1 MKNKL
6 ILGVLTILVSISC
19 RDNSLLP
26 VDYHAGQNLNGA
38 YLRTISIP
46 SYKVNPA
53 DMANTSYEIIYEAGV
68 VDISKF
74 QSVTLTVQ
82 FKDHTPA
89 NGTFK
94 RDAKALA
101 TLDASKW
108 VVDATSK
115 LPRYDYKVSGTEL
128 LAIST
133 IPADS
138 VFAGDSFE
146 IVETINYDGQSY
158 SFINTS
164 ADLTGGP
171 YYASPFLHNV
181 KTGDDLSIS
190 MTWDDDKGY
199 CNSIDL
205 DLYLTDA
212 TQSTGSKHE
221 VDGYAAAT
229 GACPE
234 STALA
239 ITQADG
245 NYYGIINPYTYSVT
259 ATDIAP
265 TFTFSKP
272 GKTDVKVTLVD
283 GSGNPLVIKTTDHV
297 WSDSKKDGNFIKYIA
312 FKITKSGAS
321 YDVYDATGTNK
332 VGTFTP

>member
-6 ILGVLTILVSISC
+6 ILGVLMVLLTISC

-26 VDYHAGQNLNGA
+26 VDFHSGQNLNGA

-68 VDISKF
+68 VDITKF
-74 QSVTLTVQ
+74 QSVVLTVQ
-82 FKDHTPA
+82 FKDHTA
-89 NGTFK
+89 ADGTYK
-94 RDAKALA
+94 RSAKPLA

-108 VVDATSK
+108 TVDATSK
-115 LPRYDYKVSGTEL
+115 LPRYDYKVSGAEL
-128 LAIST
+128 LAAST

-138 VFAGDSFE
+138 VFAGDAFE
-146 IVETINYDGQSY
+146 IVETINYDGQAY
-158 SFINTS
+158 SFTNTS

-171 YYASPFLHNV
+171 FYASPFLHNV

-190 MTWDDDKGY
+190 MTWDDGKGY
-199 CNSIDL
+199 CKSIDL

-212 TQSTGSKHE
+212 TQDPNNGE
-221 VDGYAAAT
+221 VDAYAAAT

-234 STALA
+234 STTLV
-239 ITQADG
+239 ITESDG
-245 NYYGIINPYTYSVT
+245 SYYGLINPYTYTVT

-272 GKTDVKVTLVD
+272 GKTDVKVNLVD
-283 GSGNPLVIKTTDHV
+283 GSGNPILIKTTDHV
-297 WSDSKKDGNFIKYIA
+297 WSDKKKDNNFVTYTA
-312 FKITKSGAS
+312 FKVVKTGAS
-321 YDVYDATGTNK
+321 YDVYDGSGAK